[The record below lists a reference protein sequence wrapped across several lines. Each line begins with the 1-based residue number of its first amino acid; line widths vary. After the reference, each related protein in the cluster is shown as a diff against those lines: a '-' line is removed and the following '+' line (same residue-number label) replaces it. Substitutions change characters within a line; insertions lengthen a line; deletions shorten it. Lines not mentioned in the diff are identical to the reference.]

1 MGTMGVDRAHS
12 AQHPLPEQPRL
23 VRKLRYRNHLVR
35 LRIPPEPERLSCC
48 NDLAL
53 DKVDGAVMLDDK
65 RDALDIF
72 LKIFVNFFF
81 LQHNSA
87 VLSKKALQV
96 CGV

>member
-1 MGTMGVDRAHS
+1 MGADRAHS

-23 VRKLRYRNHLVR
+23 VFKLRYQNHLVR
-35 LRIPPEPERLSCC
+35 LRIPPEPERPSCC
-48 NDLAL
+48 NDMVVN
-53 DKVDGAVMLDDK
+53 KGVGGIMVDDK

-72 LKIFVNFFF
+72 KKNVCEIFF

-87 VLSKKALQV
+87 VLSKKTLQV